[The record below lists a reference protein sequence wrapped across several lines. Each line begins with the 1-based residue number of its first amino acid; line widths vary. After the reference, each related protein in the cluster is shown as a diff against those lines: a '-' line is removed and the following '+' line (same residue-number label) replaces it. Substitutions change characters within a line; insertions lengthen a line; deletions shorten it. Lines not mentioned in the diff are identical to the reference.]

1 MWDAHFSP
9 QEASNK
15 ANFLL
20 KCWKAHTI
28 LGTFLFKILIS
39 QHMHSAGWWGWLCYS
54 ALLRS
59 TVGPIGPGE
68 DASSMCT
75 KGSPVGTIVKWEN
88 HSETCP
94 SPHWI
99 LHIMDFPLIQQPLAG
114 LQPPG
119 TQMCSSS
126 SSAVPSTCLRG
137 SSPGWRKEKEIEEL
151 NLLINHDRKLYTLF
165 PLSLLVRGNHM
176 TPPSCKGIWKM

>member
-15 ANFLL
+15 ASFLL

-28 LGTFLFKILIS
+28 LGTFYS
-39 QHMHSAGWWGWLCYS
+39 RYWSASTCTEQVGGAGCVAALCCGPLS
-54 ALLRS
+54 AEKTLY
-59 TVGPIGPGE
+59 PIGPGK

-99 LHIMDFPLIQQPLAG
+99 LHIMDFPLLQQPLAG

-119 TQMCSSS
+119 TQMCSSW
-126 SSAVPSTCLRG
+126 SSAAPSTGLRG
-137 SSPGWRKEKEIEEL
+137 PRLAGGRRK
-151 NLLINHDRKLYTLF
+151 RWG
-165 PLSLLVRGNHM
+165 S
-176 TPPSCKGIWKM
+176 